1 VEAYVNDFE
10 ALSNEGQ
17 LLVLTKNTGKVQSS
31 YTVRISVCSLLLCH
45 LANIGQCYLFQLS
58 VASCTKAIGTVPAQT
73 FTIEA
78 GKTNMR
84 SFKMFAYDFKG
95 SSSSCTGQFIKVSEK
110 NPVGSASR

>member
-31 YTVRISVCSLLLCH
+31 YT
-45 LANIGQCYLFQLS
+45 LS